1 MVAVPRRLTRSPGAR
16 AAAGRRVGAPARS
29 GNGTPA
35 SREGAGVPA
44 SAAAEGRVRGAPSLA
59 AIVAASLA
67 IVASSLAV
75 ACAEP
80 APPPNVELEDGSV
93 DLEPSVAVH
102 EVALESTGGRPERM
116 EPDFV
121 AARAGDLVRF
131 TSETLDSHAL
141 AFRLSRLDEAQRR
154 FLEETGQEASAPLLE
169 RGHAWVLSLEG
180 APAGTYHLVCVI
192 HEAAGRIDVA
202 PAP

>member
-1 MVAVPRRLTRSPGAR
+1 MVAVPRRLTRSRDAR
-16 AAAGRRVGAPARS
+16 AVAGRRVGAPARS

-44 SAAAEGRVRGAPSLA
+44 SAAVGGRVRGAPSLA
-59 AIVAASLA
+59 AIVA
-67 IVASSLAV
+67 SSLAA

-80 APPPNVELEDGSV
+80 PAPPSVELENGSV
-93 DLEPSVAVH
+93 DLAPSAAVH
-102 EVALESTGGRPERM
+102 DVALARTGGRPERM
-116 EPDFV
+116 VPDFV
-121 AARAGDLVRF
+121 AVRAGDLVRF

-141 AFRLSRLDEAQRR
+141 AFRLPRLDEAQRR

-192 HEAAGRIDVA
+192 HDAAGRIDVA
-202 PAP
+202 QAP

>member
-1 MVAVPRRLTRSPGAR
+1 MGPVPGRLTGSRDGR
-16 AAAGRRVGAPARS
+16 ALAGRRVGAPARS

-44 SAAAEGRVRGAPSLA
+44 SATVRGRLGRVPILA
-59 AIVAASLA
+59 A
-67 IVASSLAV
+67 IVASSLAA

-80 APPPNVELEDGSV
+80 APPPSVELEDGSV
-93 DLEPSVAVH
+93 DLAPSAAVH
-102 EVALESTGGRPERM
+102 DVALARTDGRPERLV
-116 EPDFV
+116 PDFV

-141 AFRLSRLDEAQRR
+141 AFRLPRLDEAQRR
-154 FLEETGQEASAPLLE
+154 FLEETGQQASAPLLE

-180 APAGTYHLVCVI
+180 APAGTYHLVCLI